1 MMTLI
6 VYSVGFAGTKKNN
19 KQIKASPSLYN
30 KANFPYVNNTYAFC
44 SAVNSVVKKI

>member
-6 VYSVGFAGTKKNN
+6 VYSVGFAGTKKKNN

-30 KANFPYVNNTYAFC
+30 KANFEIFHMLIICMLFVLQ
-44 SAVNSVVKKI
+44 